1 MIIGPPPKFHG
12 TWDIL
17 LDDAALLEQIL
28 KIRAA
33 HEFAPTYGSPRVW
46 LELRRQGVRVGRK
59 RVERLMRTH
68 GLQGAHLRRGWRHG
82 STRQTR
88 TTPPHRTSSS
98 ATSGPPRRTGSG
110 WLT

>member
-1 MIIGPPPKFHG
+1 MSPSRRE
-12 TWDIL
+12 

-28 KIRAA
+28 KVRAA
-33 HEFAPTYGSPRVW
+33 HEFAATYGSPRVW

-82 STRQTR
+82 SRMGLAIRRATI
-88 TTPPHRTSSS
+88 TPVPQSTARTSNPKSSTFATSS
-98 ATSGPPRRTGSG
+98 ASGA
-110 WLT
+110 